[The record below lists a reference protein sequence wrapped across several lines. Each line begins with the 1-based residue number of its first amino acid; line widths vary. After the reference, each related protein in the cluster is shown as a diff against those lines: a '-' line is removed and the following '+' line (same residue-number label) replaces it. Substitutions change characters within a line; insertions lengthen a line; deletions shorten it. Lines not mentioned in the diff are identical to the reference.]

1 MKRLSLKET
10 LALTIF
16 FLVVVFSALIV
27 RPLYSFVSAELEQ
40 EAHLLENIFSE
51 KTGMNFSYEK
61 FSPSIVTGLR
71 IKNIILSDA
80 DDGKRIAQI
89 KKVIIHYSIV
99 DFFRGRGIS
108 SIKDVVVDGFVL
120 DVNKDNLFL
129 KKLSEYSKKSGKDSE
144 KQKRQNGLSSNDEKK
159 NVFLDL
165 KNVASELPFNIY
177 VRNVQ
182 VVYSDKDNSA
192 AINFRKITVAYLT
205 QSKVLQIKT
214 SGGASYTK
222 KDSRFSLGFSA
233 SGSIPND
240 FEESS
245 VTFRVTDFT
254 NGKYSLS
261 RLNLLLGYKKRV
273 FDLRTIQNGYPLY
286 LQGTFNL
293 DTAEAAVSLRTKDFK
308 PAGIVFSRQNSN
320 SAKKLKNLSFSLNV
334 DANYNFFSK
343 DFSYSSWGN
352 VYVPDEIYSGGFKGN
367 YSLSGNEKS
376 ISVKKMEVTGPN
388 IDVDYFGS
396 YIFDGFKLSGEL
408 NVNAMKLPNGVNI
421 STEFYIDSLE
431 KGFMAFAPQLMLDQK
446 ALTALQL
453 SVVPVQD
460 SLDFSFEVS
469 DYFHSEAE
477 NAGTIKIDGS
487 YIGGT
492 KYFQANVSSNRIYLD
507 SAAQTFS
514 YFGKNPGKSAF
525 GFLSSYIFNGEFFV
539 SMDFNQI
546 SYNVPYAFVANTKK
560 DGQFFYISF
569 DGNGSSL
576 NLNRVDFVNNGKLV
590 HLSGIY
596 EKSPDGDDAFFSADL
611 NVDSIPYHFSGNFM
625 PGIVSVN
632 GDYGAVFDL
641 KKSENG
647 KISGNLAAEGFPFS
661 MNGSIFTLSTDT
673 NFTYS
678 EEDGINVRIAR
689 LEALE
694 ASGKY
699 SFNPA
704 LNVTGNVTK
713 YGVFLDAISY
723 SDKFSALEGTS
734 ELLWNMNGSMFD
746 SARFSAALKNPVST
760 EGINI
765 SVEFSNPN
773 GDVFSVENLKN
784 SFYLNSQFVFNNF
797 GLSRFT
803 AEESENNRLSATL
816 ILSGIPSNLYAGLNV
831 EKLSI
836 MSAGKEVD
844 VNGSA
849 FVEEKNLTVDNFK
862 LAYNNIS
869 LGNISAQ
876 FDLNTF
882 TGVAEAEF
890 DTVLAKQTVH
900 APLEF
905 SVSDTVLDEGKFLPS
920 EFAARLSCEKISG
933 TLFKKEFPFNLTV
946 LHSGGVTTIYSSEL
960 QGISGTISNDG
971 KINFSV
977 AEGKPLQ
984 FALSGN
990 LKSEQLDISVKN
1002 VKADVGKL
1010 FEYLDISRLKVYNGK
1025 LNGSLAISGLKADPE
1040 FLGNFSLTQ
1049 ADFTLPKIVSQHVF
1063 VPRTQI
1069 VFDHNKIQ
1077 IPIARGYVRKPDNVV
1092 CADLNVYFD
1101 RWSFS
1106 RLESHIWNPDNAYMP
1121 GDFEIRLAHFVGDV
1135 NLDVNIAFEDH
1146 YLDVTGDVF
1155 LKKVTGSVKTKELAL
1170 SPPKRNWFPRSQLK
1184 LHFGQ
1189 HVTFIFDPLL
1199 RAVLVPNTVFGFKY
1213 DMSNGD
1219 MELDGE
1225 LAFRSGDIS
1234 YLSRNF
1240 YLKNGSMRFNSN
1252 DPTFNPLISVQAETR
1267 ERDDYGNDVRI
1278 ILTANNQ
1285 YLLNFNAQFSSIPA
1299 KSEAEI
1305 RSLLG
1310 QIAVGDSERVS
1321 SLIFATGDYA
1331 IQSTIGRS
1339 IENKLRD
1346 FLNFDILSVR
1356 TNVLQNALN
1365 YGLLDRTENSEN
1377 SSFGFGNFFDNSTV
1391 YIGKYFGS
1399 SLYVDALMHWSYD
1412 KTKVDDKFTAGG
1424 LVFRP
1429 EFGLEIEAPF
1439 GNLRWNM
1446 APDINGIR
1454 NDRFV
1459 SSTSV
1464 TLSWKFSF

>member
-539 SMDFNQI
+539 STDFNQI

-905 SVSDTVLDEGKFLPS
+905 SVSYTVLDEGKFLPS

>member
-16 FLVVVFSALIV
+16 LLVSVLSAFMV
-27 RPLYSFVSAELEQ
+27 RPLYSFVSAELKKKTQ
-40 EAHLLENIFSE
+40 MLESIVSE
-51 KTGMNFSYEK
+51 KTGMNISYEK

-71 IKNIILSDA
+71 IKNIILSDVN
-80 DDGKRIAQI
+80 DGKRIAQI
-89 KKVIIHYSIV
+89 KKIVVRYSIF
-99 DFFRGRGIS
+99 DFLRGRGIS
-108 SIKDVVVDGFVL
+108 SVKDVSADGIL
-120 DVNKDNLFL
+120 LEVNKENLFL
-129 KKLSEYSKKSGKDSE
+129 KKISEYSGKSE
-144 KQKRQNGLSSNDEKK
+144 KGHKTLNEK
-159 NVFLDL
+159 NILFEL
-165 KNVASELPFNIY
+165 KKIASELPFNVY
-177 VRNVQ
+177 VKNVQ
-182 VVYSDKDNSA
+182 LVYSGADEYASV
-192 AINFRKITVAYLT
+192 NFRKVSIAYLT
-205 QSKVLQIKT
+205 HSRELKIKT
-214 SGGASYTK
+214 SGGAAYSNK
-222 KDSRFSLGFSA
+222 GRRFSLGFSA
-233 SGSIPND
+233 AGSIPND

-245 VTFRVTDFT
+245 VTFRINDFT
-254 NGKYSLS
+254 DGKYSLS
-261 RLNLLLGYKKRV
+261 KLNLLLGYKNRT
-273 FDLRTIQNGYPLY
+273 FELRAIQNGYPLY
-286 LQGTFNL
+286 LQGAYGL
-293 DTAEAAVSLRTKDFK
+293 DSSEASLFLSTKDFK
-308 PAGIVFSRQNSN
+308 PAGIVFSRQNSD
-320 SAKKLKNLSFSLNV
+320 SAKKLKKLSLSVN
-334 DANYNFFSK
+334 AAAKYNFQTR
-343 DFSYSSWGN
+343 DFSYSSRGKVN
-352 VYVPDEIYSGGFKGN
+352 VPEAIYSGGFTAD
-367 YSLSGNEKS
+367 YSFYGDKKS
-376 ISVKKMEVTGPN
+376 VSVQKMEFSGPN
-388 IDVDYFGS
+388 IDVDYSG
-396 YIFDGFKLSGEL
+396 IFEYKGFRLSGEL
-408 NVNAMKLPNGVNI
+408 NVNALKLPNGVNI
-421 STEFYIDSLE
+421 STELYIDSLE

-446 ALTALQL
+446 TLTAIQF
-453 SVVPVQD
+453 SAVPVKD
-460 SLDFSFEVS
+460 SVDFSFEVS

-477 NAGTIKIDGS
+477 NAGTVKINGS

-492 KYFQANVSSNRIYLD
+492 KYLQANISSSGIYLD
-507 SAAQTFS
+507 SAAQTVS
-514 YFGKNPGKSAF
+514 CFGKNPGKSFF

-539 SMDFNQI
+539 STDF
-546 SYNVPYAFVANTKK
+546 SKVSFNVPYAFVANTKK
-560 DGQFFYISF
+560 EGQFFYISL
-569 DGNGSSL
+569 DGNDSSI
-576 NLNRVDFVNNGKLV
+576 NINRFDFVNGGKLV

-596 EKSPDGDDAFFSADL
+596 EKSPDEEDSFFSADL
-611 NVDSIPYHFSGNFM
+611 NAGSIPYHFSGNFM
-625 PGIVSVN
+625 PGIVSVT
-632 GDYGAVFDL
+632 GDYGAAFDL
-641 KKSENG
+641 KKNAKG
-647 KISGNLAAEGFPFS
+647 RISGSLSADGFPFDAK
-661 MNGSIFTLSTDT
+661 GSIFTLST
-673 NFTYS
+673 NASFTYS
-678 EEDGINVRIAR
+678 DEDGINVKIPR
-689 LEALE
+689 LEVVE
-694 ASGKY
+694 AGGKY
-699 SFNPA
+699 SFNPV
-704 LNVTGNVTK
+704 LNVSGNVTK
-713 YGVFLDAISY
+713 YGVFLDTISY
-723 SDKFSALEGTS
+723 SDKYSAIEGSS
-734 ELLWNMNGSMFD
+734 ELLWNMNESIFD
-746 SARFSAALKNPVST
+746 SARFSTVLKNPVST
-760 EGINI
+760 EGINV
-765 SVEFSNPN
+765 SMELSNPN
-773 GDVFSVENLKN
+773 GDVFSAENLKN
-784 SFYLNSQFVFNNF
+784 SFYVNSQIVFNNF

-816 ILSGIPSNLYAGLNV
+816 IVSGIPSNLYAGLNV
-831 EKLSI
+831 ERLSV
-836 MSAGKEVD
+836 MSAGKEID

-849 FVEEKNLTVDNFK
+849 FIEEKNLTVDNFK
-862 LAYNNIS
+862 LSCNNLS
-869 LGNISAQ
+869 LSNISAQ

-882 TGVAEAEF
+882 TGLAKADF
-890 DTVLAKQTVH
+890 DTVVAKQTVH

-905 SVSDTVLDEGKFLPS
+905 SVSDTVLKKGSFLPS
-920 EFAARLSCEKISG
+920 EFAARLSCEKFSG
-933 TLFKKEFPFNLTV
+933 TLFKKQFPFYLSV
-946 LHSGGVTTIYSSEL
+946 LHSGGVTTVYSSAE
-960 QGISGTISNDG
+960 QGISGTIYNDG
-971 KINFSV
+971 KLDFKI
-977 AEGKPLQ
+977 ADEKPLQ

-990 LKSEQLDISVKN
+990 LKSSQLDVSVKN

-1010 FEYLDISRLKVYNGK
+1010 FEFIDIPRLKVYNGK
-1025 LNGSLAISGLKADPE
+1025 LDGSLSISGLKADPE
-1040 FLGNFSLTQ
+1040 FLGTFTLSQ
-1049 ADFTLPKIVSQHVF
+1049 ADFTLPKIVSQHVI
-1063 VPRTQI
+1063 VPKTQI
-1069 VFDHNKIQ
+1069 IFDHNKVH
-1077 IPIARGYVRKPDNVV
+1077 IPIARGYVKKPDNVI
-1092 CADLNVYFD
+1092 CADLRVFFD

-1121 GDFEIRLAHFVGDV
+1121 GDFEIRLAHFKGDV
-1135 NLDVNIAFEDH
+1135 NLDVDIAFEDH
-1146 YLDVTGDVF
+1146 YLDVQGDVF
-1155 LKKVTGSVKTKELAL
+1155 LKKVTGSVKTKELAV
-1170 SPPKRNWFPRSQLK
+1170 SPPKRNWFARSQIN

-1310 QIAVGDSERVS
+1310 QIAIGDSERVS

-1365 YGLLDRTENSEN
+1365 YGLLDRTEDSEN
-1377 SSFGFGNFFDNSTV
+1377 SGFGFGNFFDNSTV

-1399 SLYVDALMHWSYD
+1399 SLYMDALMHWSYD
-1412 KTKVDDKFTAGG
+1412 RTRVDDKFTAGG

>member
-40 EAHLLENIFSE
+40 EAHSLENFVSE

-89 KKVIIHYSIV
+89 KKVIIRYSIV

-129 KKLSEYSKKSGKDSE
+129 KKLSEYSKKDEKDSE
-144 KQKRQNGLSSNDEKK
+144 KQKRQSGLSSADEKK
-159 NVFLDL
+159 NIFLNL
-165 KNVASELPFNIY
+165 KNVASELPFNVY

-205 QSKVLQIKT
+205 HSKVLQIRT

-222 KDSRFSLGFSA
+222 KGSRFSLGFSA

-245 VTFRVTDFT
+245 VTFRITDFT
-254 NGKYSLS
+254 NGKYSLG
-261 RLNLLLGYKKRV
+261 RLNLLLGYRKRV

-286 LQGTFNL
+286 LQGTFAL

-308 PAGIVFSRQNSN
+308 PTGIVFPRQNSN
-320 SAKKLKNLSFSLNV
+320 SAKKLRNLSFSVNA
-334 DANYNFFSK
+334 DAKYNFFSK

-352 VYVPDEIYSGGFKGN
+352 FYVPDEIYSGGFKGN
-367 YSLSGNEKS
+367 YSFSGNEKN
-376 ISVKKMEVTGPN
+376 ISVKKMEISGPN

-408 NVNAMKLPNGVNI
+408 NVNALKLPNGANV
-421 STEFYIDSLE
+421 STELYIDSLE

-492 KYFQANVSSNRIYLD
+492 KYLQANVSSNGIYLD

-539 SMDFNQI
+539 STDFSQI

-560 DGQFFYISF
+560 DGQFFYISL

-611 NVDSIPYHFSGNFM
+611 NADSIPYHFSGNFM

-641 KKSENG
+641 KKSDNG

-678 EEDGINVRIAR
+678 DDDGINVRISR

-699 SFNPA
+699 SFNPV

-723 SDKFSALEGTS
+723 SDKFSAIEGTS

-760 EGINI
+760 EGINV
-765 SVEFSNPN
+765 SMELSNPN

-816 ILSGIPSNLYAGLNV
+816 ILSGIPSNLYTGLNV
-831 EKLSI
+831 EKLSV
-836 MSAGKEVD
+836 MSAGKEID

-882 TGVAEAEF
+882 TGIAKAEF

-905 SVSDTVLDEGKFLPS
+905 SVSDTVLEEGKVLPS

-960 QGISGTISNDG
+960 QGISGTISNEG

-1025 LNGSLAISGLKADPE
+1025 LNGSLAISGLRADPE

-1063 VPRTQI
+1063 VPKTQI
-1069 VFDHNKIQ
+1069 IFDHNKIQ

-1106 RLESHIWNPDNAYMP
+1106 RLESHIWNPNNAYMP

-1135 NLDVNIAFEDH
+1135 NLDVNLAFEDH
-1146 YLDVTGDVF
+1146 YLDVSGDVF
-1155 LKKVTGSVKTKELAL
+1155 LKKLTGSVKTKELAL
-1170 SPPKRNWFPRSQLK
+1170 SPPKRNWFPRSRLK

-1321 SLIFATGDYA
+1321 SLLFVTGDYA

>member
-16 FLVVVFSALIV
+16 LLVVVFSAVVV
-27 RPLYSFVSAELEQ
+27 RPLYSFVSAKLEH
-40 EAHLLENIFSE
+40 ESHLLENIISE

-80 DDGKRIAQI
+80 DDGKRIAQV
-89 KKVIIHYSIV
+89 KKIIVRYSIV

-108 SIKDVVVDGFVL
+108 SIKDVVVDGFLL
-120 DVNKDNLFL
+120 DVDKENLFL
-129 KKLSEYSKKSGKDSE
+129 KKLSEHSKKSTNETKKQNEQNSGE
-144 KQKRQNGLSSNDEKK
+144 KTNI
-159 NVFLDL
+159 FLDL
-165 KNVASELPFNIY
+165 KNVASELPFNVY

-182 VVYSDKDNSA
+182 LNYSDKDVSA
-192 AINFRKITVAYLT
+192 AVKFRKISMVYLT
-205 QSKVLQIKT
+205 QSKVLQVKT
-214 SGGASYTK
+214 SGGASCSK
-222 KDSRFSLGFSA
+222 KGRRFSFGFSA

-245 VTFRVTDFT
+245 VTFRITDFSD
-254 NGKYSLS
+254 GKYSLGK
-261 RLNLLLGYKKRV
+261 LNFLLGYKNRI

-286 LQGTFNL
+286 LQGTFAL
-293 DTAEAAVSLRTKDFK
+293 DTAEAAVFLRTKDFK
-308 PAGIVFSRQNSN
+308 PAGIIFSRQNSDF
-320 SAKKLKNLSFSLNV
+320 AKKLKNLSVSV
-334 DANYNFFSK
+334 SADAKYSFLSK
-343 DFSYSSWGN
+343 DFSYSSGGK
-352 VYVPDEIYSGGFKGN
+352 VFVPDSVYSGGFTGN
-367 YSLSGNEKS
+367 YLLSGDKKG
-376 ISVKKMEVTGPN
+376 ISVKKIEFSGPN
-388 IDVDYFGS
+388 IDVDYFGTFA
-396 YIFDGFKLSGEL
+396 YEGFKLSGEL
-408 NVNAMKLPNGVNI
+408 SVNALKLPNGVNV
-421 STEFYIDSLE
+421 STELYIDSLE
-431 KGFMAFAPQLMLDQK
+431 KGFIAFAPQFMLDQK
-446 ALTALQL
+446 ALTALQF

-492 KYFQANVSSNRIYLD
+492 KYLQANISSNGIYLD
-507 SAAQTFS
+507 SAAQTVS

-539 SMDFNQI
+539 STDFSQI
-546 SYNVPYAFVANTKK
+546 SFNVPYAFVANTKK
-560 DGQFFYISF
+560 DDQFFYISL

-576 NLNRVDFVNNGKLV
+576 NLNRIDFVNNGKLV

-611 NVDSIPYHFSGNFM
+611 NADSIPYHFSGNFM
-625 PGIVSVN
+625 PGIVSMN
-632 GDYGAVFDL
+632 GDYGMVFDL
-641 KKSENG
+641 KKNNNG
-647 KISGNLAAEGFPFS
+647 KISGNLSAEGFPFGAG
-661 MNGSIFTLSTDT
+661 GSIFTLSTET

-678 EEDGINVRIAR
+678 PDDGINMRISR

-699 SFNPA
+699 SFNPV
-704 LNVTGNVTK
+704 LNITGNVTK

-723 SDKFSALEGTS
+723 SDKFSAIEGKS

-746 SARFSAALKNPVST
+746 SARFSAALKNPVSS

-765 SVEFSNPN
+765 AMELSNPN
-773 GDVFSVENLKN
+773 GDVFSAENLRN
-784 SFYLNSQFVFNNF
+784 SFYLNSQFIFNNF
-797 GLSRFT
+797 GLNRFT
-803 AEESENNRLSATL
+803 SEESENNRLSATL
-816 ILSGIPSNLYAGLNV
+816 ILSGIPANLYAGLNV
-831 EKLSI
+831 EKLSV
-836 MSAGKEVD
+836 MSAGKEID
-844 VNGSA
+844 VTGSA
-849 FVEEKNLTVDNFK
+849 FIEEKNLTVDNFK
-862 LAYNNIS
+862 LAYNTLS
-869 LGNISAQ
+869 LSNVSVQ
-876 FDLNTF
+876 FDLSTF
-882 TGVAEAEF
+882 TGIAKADF
-890 DTVLAKQTVH
+890 DTVVAKQTVH

-905 SVSDTVLDEGKFLPS
+905 SVSDTVLEEGKLLPS

-946 LHSGGVTTIYSSEL
+946 LHSGGLTNIYSSEL

-971 KINFSV
+971 KINFSI

-990 LKSEQLDISVKN
+990 LMSEQLDVSVKN

-1010 FEYLDISRLKVYNGK
+1010 FEYLDISRLKVFNGK

-1040 FLGNFSLTQ
+1040 FLGTFSLTQ

-1063 VPRTQI
+1063 VPKTQI
-1069 VFDHNKIQ
+1069 IFDHNKIQ
-1077 IPIARGYVRKPDNVV
+1077 IPIARGYVKKPDNVV

-1106 RLESHIWNPDNAYMP
+1106 RLESHIWNPDNVYMP
-1121 GDFEIRLAHFVGDV
+1121 GDFEIRLAHFIGDV
-1135 NLDVNIAFEDH
+1135 NLDVNIALEDH
-1146 YLDVTGDVF
+1146 YIDVTGDVF
-1155 LKKVTGSVKTKELAL
+1155 LKKLTGSVKTKELAL
-1170 SPPKRNWFPRSQLK
+1170 SPPKRTWFPRSQLK

-1213 DMSNGD
+1213 DMSTGD

-1310 QIAVGDSERVS
+1310 QIAVGDSEHVS

-1365 YGLLDRTENSEN
+1365 YGLLDRTEDSEN

-1399 SLYVDALMHWSYD
+1399 SLYMDALMHWSYD

-1439 GNLRWNM
+1439 GNIRWNM

>member
-539 SMDFNQI
+539 STDFNQI

-713 YGVFLDAISY
+713 YGVFLDTISY